1 MAIVNSLAKTQ
12 VEAGMPP
19 YLSAQLQRG
28 QVLKKTIVYKAGTA
42 ATDALSTIM
51 DIPLPPGVVI
61 DLSSVAMLHN
71 GVGAGTY
78 TIELHIADKQ
88 GNLVN
93 NCGDILELTATTRV
107 GEIVRASV
115 AANAVTWFAANDV
128 TWILCDPAQWVVEK
142 GIKVNGVAMTH
153 ELLKEK
159 YQFVLC
165 IKNSAAVA
173 ASKTLS
179 IIMDLV
185 IP

>member
-1 MAIVNSLAKTQ
+1 MAIVQSDALAK

-19 YLSAQLQRG
+19 WLNSQMSRG
-28 QVLKKTIVYKAGTA
+28 QVLKHLITYTTGTSATA
-42 ATDALSTIM
+42 ASSEIQ

-61 DLSSVAMLHN
+61 DLSSVAMSHN

-78 TIELHIADKQ
+78 TIELYIADKQ

-93 NCGDILELTATTRV
+93 NCGDILKLTATTTV
-107 GEIVRASV
+107 NEIVRASV
-115 AANAVTWFAANDV
+115 APL
-128 TWILCDPAQWVVEK
+128 ILCDPAQWVVDI
-142 GIKVNGVAMTH
+142 GIEVNGVAMTY

-179 IIMDLV
+179 IVMDLI

>member
-1 MAIVNSLAKTQ
+1 MAEYPSVAKAQ

-28 QVLKKTIVYKAGTA
+28 QVLKKTIVYKAGATA
-42 ATDALSTIM
+42 TPASSTIV
-51 DIPLPPGVVI
+51 DLPLPPGVVI
-61 DLSSVAMLHN
+61 DLSSVAMSHN

-78 TIELHIADKQ
+78 TIELYIADKQ

-93 NCGDILELTATTRV
+93 NCVDILALTATATV

-115 AANAVTWFAANDV
+115 AAKAAP
-128 TWILCDPAQWVVEK
+128 WILCDPAQWVVDN
-142 GIKVNGVAMTH
+142 GIEVNGVAMTY

-165 IKNSAAVA
+165 IKNSAVVA

-179 IIMDLV
+179 IVMDLI

>member
-1 MAIVNSLAKTQ
+1 MAIVQSDALAK

-19 YLSAQLQRG
+19 WLNSQMSRG
-28 QVLKKTIVYKAGTA
+28 QVLKHLITYTTGTSATA
-42 ATDALSTIM
+42 ASSEIQ

-61 DLSSVAMLHN
+61 DLSSVAMSHN

-78 TIELHIADKQ
+78 TIELYIADKQ

-93 NCGDILELTATTRV
+93 NCGNILALTATATV
-107 GEIVRASV
+107 GEIVRAS
-115 AANAVTWFAANDV
+115 ANAAP
-128 TWILCDPAQWVVEK
+128 WILCDPAQWVVDK
-142 GIKVNGVAMTH
+142 GIEVNGVAMTY

>member
-1 MAIVNSLAKTQ
+1 MAIVPSNEKAKVAAGVPPWLNSQ
-12 VEAGMPP
+12 M
-19 YLSAQLQRG
+19 SRG
-28 QVLKKTIVYKAGTA
+28 QVLKHLITYTAGTSPTA
-42 ATDALSTIM
+42 ALSEIQ

-61 DLSSVAMLHN
+61 DLSSVAMSHN

-78 TIELHIADKQ
+78 TIELYVTDKQ
-88 GNLVN
+88 GNLVK
-93 NCGDILELTATTRV
+93 NCGDILTLTATATL
-107 GEIVRASV
+107 GEIVHASDAV
-115 AANAVTWFAANDV
+115 CAAPWL
-128 TWILCDPAQWVVEK
+128 LCDPAQWVVDD
-142 GIKVNGVAMTH
+142 GIQVNGVTMTY

>member
-1 MAIVNSLAKTQ
+1 MAIVQSDALAK

-19 YLSAQLQRG
+19 WLNSQMSRG
-28 QVLKKTIVYKAGTA
+28 QVLKHLITYTTGTSATA
-42 ATDALSTIM
+42 ASSEIQ

-61 DLSSVAMLHN
+61 DLSSVAMSHN

-78 TIELHIADKQ
+78 TIELYIADKQ

-93 NCGDILELTATTRV
+93 NCGDILALTATATV

-115 AANAVTWFAANDV
+115 AP
-128 TWILCDPAQWVVEK
+128 WILCDPAQWVVDN
-142 GIKVNGVAMTH
+142 GINVNGVAMTY

-179 IIMDLV
+179 IIMDLI

>member
-1 MAIVNSLAKTQ
+1 MAIVQSDALAK

-19 YLSAQLQRG
+19 WLNSQMSRG
-28 QVLKKTIVYKAGTA
+28 QVLKHLITYTTGTSTTA
-42 ATDALSTIM
+42 ASSEIQ

-61 DLSSVAMLHN
+61 DLSSVAMSHN

-78 TIELHIADKQ
+78 TIELYIADKQ

-93 NCGDILELTATTRV
+93 NCGDILELTATATM

-115 AANAVTWFAANDV
+115 DANAEP
-128 TWILCDPAQWVVEK
+128 WILCDPAQWVVDN
-142 GIKVNGVAMTH
+142 GIEVNGVAMTY

-179 IIMDLV
+179 IIMDLI

>member
-1 MAIVNSLAKTQ
+1 MAIVQSDALAK

-19 YLSAQLQRG
+19 WLNSQMSRG
-28 QVLKKTIVYKAGTA
+28 QVLKHLITYAAGASATA
-42 ATDALSTIM
+42 ASSEIQ

-61 DLSSVAMLHN
+61 DLSSVAMSHN

-78 TIELHIADKQ
+78 TIELYIADKQ

-93 NCGDILELTATTRV
+93 NCGDILALTATATV

-115 AANAVTWFAANDV
+115 AAKAAP
-128 TWILCDPAQWVVEK
+128 WILCDPAQWVVDN
-142 GIKVNGVAMTH
+142 GIEVNGVAMTY

>member
-42 ATDALSTIM
+42 ATAASSTIM

-61 DLSSVAMLHN
+61 DLSSVAISHD
-71 GVGAGTY
+71 GVGAGNY
-78 TIELHIADKQ
+78 TLELYLADKQ
-88 GNLVN
+88 GNLVH
-93 NCGDILELTATTRV
+93 NCGDICALTVTATT
-107 GEIVRASV
+107 GEIVRLASATNV
-115 AANAVTWFAANDV
+115 ASWLLF
-128 TWILCDPAQWVVEK
+128 DPAQFLIDK
-142 GIKVNGVAMTH
+142 GTQFNGVTMTYA
-153 ELLKEK
+153 LLKEK

-165 IKNSAAVA
+165 VKNSAAVA
-173 ASKTLS
+173 ANKKLS

>member
-1 MAIVNSLAKTQ
+1 MAIVQSDALAK

-19 YLSAQLQRG
+19 WLNSQMSRG
-28 QVLKKTIVYKAGTA
+28 QVLKHLITYTTGTSATA
-42 ATDALSTIM
+42 ASSEIQ

-61 DLSSVAMLHN
+61 DLSSVAMSHN

-78 TIELHIADKQ
+78 TIELYIADKQ

-93 NCGDILELTATTRV
+93 NCGDILALTATTTV

-115 AANAVTWFAANDV
+115 AAYAAP
-128 TWILCDPAQWVVEK
+128 WILCDPAQWVVDK
-142 GIKVNGVAMTH
+142 GIEVNGVAMTY

-165 IKNSAAVA
+165 IKNSDDVA

-179 IIMDLV
+179 IVMDLI

>member
-1 MAIVNSLAKTQ
+1 MAIVPSNEMAKVAAGLPPWLNSQ
-12 VEAGMPP
+12 M
-19 YLSAQLQRG
+19 SRG
-28 QVLKKTIVYKAGTA
+28 QVLKHLITYTAGTS
-42 ATDALSTIM
+42 ATAVSSEIQ

-61 DLSSVAMLHN
+61 DLSSVAMFHN

-78 TIELHIADKQ
+78 TIELYITDKQ

-93 NCGDILELTATTRV
+93 NCGDILALTATATV

-115 AANAVTWFAANDV
+115 AAKAAP
-128 TWILCDPAQWVVEK
+128 WILCDPAQWVVDN
-142 GIKVNGVAMTH
+142 GIQVNGVAMTY

-165 IKNSAAVA
+165 IKNSATVA

>member
-1 MAIVNSLAKTQ
+1 MAIVQSDALAK

-19 YLSAQLQRG
+19 WLNSQMSRG
-28 QVLKKTIVYKAGTA
+28 QVLKHLITYTTGTSATA
-42 ATDALSTIM
+42 ASSEIQ

-61 DLSSVAMLHN
+61 DLSSVAMSHN

-78 TIELHIADKQ
+78 TIELYIADKQ

-93 NCGDILELTATTRV
+93 NCGDILALTATATV

-115 AANAVTWFAANDV
+115 AAKAAP
-128 TWILCDPAQWVVEK
+128 WILCDPAQWVVDN
-142 GIKVNGVAMTH
+142 GIEVNGVAMTY

-165 IKNSAAVA
+165 IKNSATVA

>member
-28 QVLKKTIVYKAGTA
+28 QVLKKTIVYNAGTTATA
-42 ATDALSTIM
+42 ASSTIM

-61 DLSSVAMLHN
+61 DLSSVAMSHN

-78 TIELHIADKQ
+78 TIELYIADKQ

-93 NCGDILELTATTRV
+93 NCGDILALTATATI

-115 AANAVTWFAANDV
+115 AANAAP
-128 TWILCDPAQWVVEK
+128 WILCDPAQWVVDN
-142 GIKVNGVAMTH
+142 GIEVNGVAMTY

>member
-1 MAIVNSLAKTQ
+1 MAIVQSDALAK

-19 YLSAQLQRG
+19 WLNSQMSRG
-28 QVLKKTIVYKAGTA
+28 QVLKHLITYTTGTS
-42 ATDALSTIM
+42 ATAYSSEIQ

-61 DLSSVAMLHN
+61 DLSSVAMSHN

-78 TIELHIADKQ
+78 TIELYIADKQ

-93 NCGDILELTATTRV
+93 KCGDILALTTTETL

-115 AANAVTWFAANDV
+115 AANDEP
-128 TWILCDPAQWVVEK
+128 WILCDPAQWVVDN
-142 GIKVNGVAMTH
+142 GIQVNGVAMTY

-165 IKNSAAVA
+165 VKNSAAVTA
-173 ASKTLS
+173 NKTLS

>member
-1 MAIVNSLAKTQ
+1 MAIVPSNQMAKVAAGLPPWLNSQ
-12 VEAGMPP
+12 M
-19 YLSAQLQRG
+19 SRG
-28 QVLKKTIVYKAGTA
+28 QVLKHLITYTAGTSATA
-42 ATDALSTIM
+42 ASSEIQ

-61 DLSSVAMLHN
+61 DLSSVAMSHN

-78 TIELHIADKQ
+78 TIELYIADKQ

-93 NCGDILELTATTRV
+93 NCGDILALTATATV

-115 AANAVTWFAANDV
+115 AAKAAP
-128 TWILCDPAQWVVEK
+128 WILCDPAQWVVDN
-142 GIKVNGVAMTH
+142 GIEVNGVAMTY

-179 IIMDLV
+179 IIMDLI

>member
-42 ATDALSTIM
+42 ATAASSTIM

-61 DLSSVAMLHN
+61 DLSSVAMSHN

-78 TIELHIADKQ
+78 TIELYIADKQ

-93 NCGDILELTATTRV
+93 NCGDILALTATATV

-115 AANAVTWFAANDV
+115 AANAAP
-128 TWILCDPAQWVVEK
+128 WILCDPAQWVVDN
-142 GIKVNGVAMTH
+142 GIEVNGVPMTYA
-153 ELLKEK
+153 LLKEK

-165 IKNSAAVA
+165 VKNSAAVA

>member
-1 MAIVNSLAKTQ
+1 MAIVPSNEMAKVAAGSPPWLNSQ
-12 VEAGMPP
+12 M
-19 YLSAQLQRG
+19 SRG
-28 QVLKKTIVYKAGTA
+28 QVLKHLITYTAGTS
-42 ATDALSTIM
+42 ATAVSSEIQ

-61 DLSSVAMLHN
+61 DLSSVAMSHN

-78 TIELHIADKQ
+78 TIELYIADKQ
-88 GNLVN
+88 GNLVS
-93 NCGDILELTATTRV
+93 NCGDILALTATATI

-115 AANAVTWFAANDV
+115 AAKAAP
-128 TWILCDPAQWVVEK
+128 WILCDPAQRVVDN
-142 GIKVNGVAMTH
+142 GIEVNGVAMTY

-165 IKNSAAVA
+165 IKNSATVA

>member
-1 MAIVNSLAKTQ
+1 MAIVQSDALAK

-19 YLSAQLQRG
+19 WLNSQMSRG
-28 QVLKKTIVYKAGTA
+28 QVLKHLITYTTGTSATA
-42 ATDALSTIM
+42 ASSEIQ

-61 DLSSVAMLHN
+61 DLSSVAMSHN

-78 TIELHIADKQ
+78 TIELYIADKQ

-93 NCGDILELTATTRV
+93 SCGDILVLTATTTV

-115 AANAVTWFAANDV
+115 AASVAANAAP
-128 TWILCDPAQWVVEK
+128 WILCDPAQWVVDK
-142 GIKVNGVAMTH
+142 RIKVNGVAMTY

>member
-1 MAIVNSLAKTQ
+1 MAIVQSDALAK

-19 YLSAQLQRG
+19 WLNSQMSRG
-28 QVLKKTIVYKAGTA
+28 QVLKHLITYTAGTSATA
-42 ATDALSTIM
+42 ASSEIQ

-61 DLSSVAMLHN
+61 DLSSVAMSHN

-78 TIELHIADKQ
+78 TIELHITDKQ

-93 NCGDILELTATTRV
+93 NCGDILALTATATV

-115 AANAVTWFAANDV
+115 AAKAAP
-128 TWILCDPAQWVVEK
+128 WILCDPAQWVVDN
-142 GIKVNGVAMTH
+142 GIKVNDVAMTY

-165 IKNSAAVA
+165 VKNSAAVA

>member
-1 MAIVNSLAKTQ
+1 MAIVQSDALAK

-19 YLSAQLQRG
+19 WLNSQMSRG
-28 QVLKKTIVYKAGTA
+28 QVLKHLITYTAGTSATA
-42 ATDALSTIM
+42 ASSEIQ

-61 DLSSVAMLHN
+61 DLSSVAMSHN

-78 TIELHIADKQ
+78 TIELYIADKQ

-93 NCGDILELTATTRV
+93 NYGNILELTATATV

-115 AANAVTWFAANDV
+115 AAKAAP
-128 TWILCDPAQWVVEK
+128 WILCDPAQLVVDK
-142 GIKVNGVAMTH
+142 GIEVNGVAMTY

-165 IKNSAAVA
+165 VKNSAAVA

>member
-1 MAIVNSLAKTQ
+1 MAIVQSDALAK

-19 YLSAQLQRG
+19 WLNSQMSRG
-28 QVLKKTIVYKAGTA
+28 QVLKHLITYTAGTSATA
-42 ATDALSTIM
+42 ASSEIQ

-61 DLSSVAMLHN
+61 DLSSVAMSHN
-71 GVGAGTY
+71 GVGVGTY
-78 TIELHIADKQ
+78 TIELYIADKQ

-93 NCGDILELTATTRV
+93 NCGDILELTTTTTE

-115 AANAVTWFAANDV
+115 AANAAF
-128 TWILCDPAQWVVEK
+128 WILCDPAQWVVDNRIE
-142 GIKVNGVAMTH
+142 VNGVAMTY

-165 IKNSAAVA
+165 IKNSADVA

-179 IIMDLV
+179 IIMDLI